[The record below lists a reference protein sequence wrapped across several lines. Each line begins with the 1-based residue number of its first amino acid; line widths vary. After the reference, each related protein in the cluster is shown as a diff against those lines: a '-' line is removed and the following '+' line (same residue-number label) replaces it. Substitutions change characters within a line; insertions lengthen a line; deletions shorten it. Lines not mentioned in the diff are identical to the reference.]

1 MKKRVLCLAALAIGL
16 VLILAACGQSWTCDE
31 CGKSWTGTAYYDYS
45 GDGTLCEDCART
57 YWMPLPY
64 QNYKK

>member
-1 MKKRVLCLAALAIGL
+1 MKRICCFALT
-16 VLILAACGQSWTCDE
+16 LILAIVMLTACGKNWTCDQ
-31 CGKSWTGTAYYDYS
+31 CGKDFHGTAYYDY
-45 GDGTLCEDCART
+45 TETMTFCEDCARS